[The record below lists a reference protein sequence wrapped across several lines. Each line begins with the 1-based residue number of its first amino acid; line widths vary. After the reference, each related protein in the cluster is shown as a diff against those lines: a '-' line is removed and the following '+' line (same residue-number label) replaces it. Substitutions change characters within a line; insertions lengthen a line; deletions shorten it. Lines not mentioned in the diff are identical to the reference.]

1 VASKET
7 AGPNRAFQAA
17 LSRAGISNN
26 GLAKRIRHESAR
38 RGNPLYTDHGTVGRW
53 LNKGQQPEAETAQL
67 IATILSRELKQA
79 ITTSALGFT
88 STSTATAEAQLVRLD
103 VEYPPDAGA
112 ATDGLST
119 LAGADTDGTAPERLR
134 NWDVHAAPGVITGYL
149 FGDGEPETTAVAQD
163 DAPIDATSIR
173 LTTAKLME
181 LDFQLGGGH
190 TRELLLPYFRSQVLP
205 LFSALPQG
213 AGRRDLFV
221 ATAEL
226 AQMLG
231 WSAYDAGRHGA
242 AQRYFVHAL
251 RLARE
256 ADDNLLGARLLANL
270 SHQANYLGAFAHAVQ
285 LARAAQ
291 AAATGRGR
299 SSQTTLAMLLAMEAR
314 ALASLGDGAGSA
326 GALARAE
333 LAMDRNNPGDDPE
346 WIGYFDRAELAGE
359 AAHCFRDL
367 RRPTEAS
374 EFSALALPT
383 DCPPRTRAFINVVN
397 AAAALH
403 SGRLDEAVDG
413 VRNAVALAG
422 SLKSSRYR
430 RYVRDFVAAAVDLHG
445 RDVRVVELLAVTAS
459 VVSNTGAIAEHDPP
473 PPARHDLAN
482 L

>member
-1 VASKET
+1 MASKEI
-7 AGPNRAFQAA
+7 AAPNRAFQAV
-17 LSRAGISNN
+17 LSQAGMSNN
-26 GLAKRIRHESAR
+26 GLARRIRQESER

-88 STSTATAEAQLVRLD
+88 SASTSAPAAQLVRLD
-103 VEYPPDAGA
+103 VEYPADAGA
-112 ATDGLST
+112 ATDGLSA
-119 LAGADTDGTAPERLR
+119 LASADTEGTSPERLR
-134 NWDVHAAPGVITGYL
+134 NWDLHAAPGVITGYL
-149 FGDGEPETTAVAQD
+149 FGDGEPETTAVARD

-173 LTTAKLME
+173 LTTTKLME

-190 TRELLLPYFRSQVLP
+190 TRDLLLPYFRSQVLP
-205 LFSALPQG
+205 LFGALPRG
-213 AGRRDLFV
+213 GGRRNLFV

-256 ADDNLLGARLLANL
+256 ADDRLLGARLLSNL
-270 SHQANYLGAFAHAVQ
+270 SHQANYLGAFPHAVQ

-291 AAATGRGR
+291 AATTNRGP
-299 SSQTTLAMLLAMEAR
+299 SSATTLAMLTAMEAR
-314 ALASLGDGAGSA
+314 ALASLGDAAGSA
-326 GALARAE
+326 AALARAAQ
-333 LAMDRNNPGDDPE
+333 AMDRSNPDEDPE

-367 RRPTEAS
+367 RRPTETG
-374 EFSALALPT
+374 EFSTLALPPG
-383 DCPPRTRAFINVVN
+383 CPPRTRAFINMVS
-397 AAAALH
+397 AMAELH
-403 SGRLDEAVDG
+403 AGRLDEAVNG

-422 SLKSSRYR
+422 SLKSSRYQQ
-430 RYVRDFVAAAVDLHG
+430 YVRDFVAAAVKLHP
-445 RDVRVVELLAVTAS
+445 RDARVVDLVAFTAPVVADNRTPLPNLA
-459 VVSNTGAIAEHDPP
+459 P
-473 PPARHDLAN
+473 
-482 L
+482 